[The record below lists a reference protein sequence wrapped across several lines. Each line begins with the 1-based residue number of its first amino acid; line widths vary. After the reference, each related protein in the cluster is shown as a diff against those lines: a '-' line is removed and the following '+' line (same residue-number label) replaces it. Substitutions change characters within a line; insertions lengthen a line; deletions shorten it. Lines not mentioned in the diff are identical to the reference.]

1 MSVLCRVKSYFR
13 CQRFVKV
20 RTVWNGTGYRQDFM
34 FFCQVTNNSKKKK
47 QTNKQTNDTTKQN
60 IYVWSL
66 WNIPGTMQWMES
78 WNQLIPIIREDTNN
92 ILTINIRLYWSV
104 YESCLDLIEID
115 SILLMSVA
123 TIAILAEFFYSH

>member
-1 MSVLCRVKSYFR
+1 MSVLCRVKSYFG

-34 FFCQVTNNSKKKK
+34 LFCQVTNNSKK
-47 QTNKQTNDTTKQN
+47 TNKQTNDTTKQN

-123 TIAILAEFFYSH
+123 TIAILAEFFDSH

>member
-1 MSVLCRVKSYFR
+1 MSVLCRVKSYFE
-13 CQRFVKV
+13 CQWFVKV
-20 RTVWNGTGYRQDFM
+20 RTVWNGTVYRQDFM
-34 FFCQVTNNSKKKK
+34 LFCQVTNNSKKK
-47 QTNKQTNDTTKQN
+47 TTNDTTKQK

-92 ILTINIRLYWSV
+92 SFTINMRLYWSV
-104 YESCLDLIEID
+104 CESCLDLIEID

-123 TIAILAEFFYSH
+123 TIAILAKFFVYADVEI